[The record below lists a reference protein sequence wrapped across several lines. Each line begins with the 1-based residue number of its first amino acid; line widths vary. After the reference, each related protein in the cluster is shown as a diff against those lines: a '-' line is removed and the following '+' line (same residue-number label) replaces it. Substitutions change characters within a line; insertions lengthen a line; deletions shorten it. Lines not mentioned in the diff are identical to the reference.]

1 MLSLLDPAVRS
12 ALETTGVACEVVACD
27 PALADTAGFVQAY
40 GYALED
46 SANTIVVT
54 GKSAPPRYAACVV
67 LAKTR
72 LDVNPIWVDARVMT
86 RERIRGSCSRCPT
99 SKSSR
104 VSPPRLPANAYSAV
118 RCSAARLAIDASR
131 ETAER

>member
-54 GKSAPPRYAACVV
+54 GKSAPPRYAACIV
-67 LAKTR
+67 LANTR
-72 LDVNPIWVDARVMT
+72 LDVNRRSSASSAYAHPSHRP
-86 RERIRGSCSRCPT
+86 PT
-99 SKSSR
+99 SR
-104 VSPPRLPANAYSAV
+104 G
-118 RCSAARLAIDASR
+118 
-131 ETAER
+131 